1 MPFHDSSARAAIAS
15 LVFLAA
21 LTATAPAQPS
31 SSGISGISVMEL
43 DEGRD
48 PRAFAAYLDA
58 GNRYLHEKLPVD
70 GRVSFTVVDG
80 NGLPVPFAS
89 YTINAAGKTYRS
101 GRAFADG
108 SFPVFPRDEP
118 VMPES
123 ATWRIEL
130 SCRGGASVL
139 DFDPTSKDAGRLVLK
154 GAHALPSPAACDVV
168 FVLDS
173 TISMAKALPALRLAL
188 QGTRDMIAEG
198 KEAPDVRVGFVLF
211 RDHGDEYLTRSYPL
225 DADPRSLDAA
235 LAGTR
240 ADGGG
245 DVPEDLGAGLRA
257 AISGMDWAP
266 ESVRFIVA
274 VTDAVPALRPGDP
287 AKKGSRYADAC
298 RAALAMGIRIVT
310 VGMGKPEQG
319 GEFALRQIAGWTGAP
334 YLAADKPGG
343 PAYGNPG
350 DDARTRPSGIV
361 RDNLEETIARI
372 VLGEVRA
379 AGPGGGAALDPA
391 LALLEGVQAK
401 MAAGLAYP
409 DAARI
414 KGISGT
420 AVLSVSVAADGR
432 LLDIRLAASSGSSI
446 LDHAALD
453 LAAAS
458 FPVENPAADAV
469 KLEIAIEYRL
479 D

>member
-1 MPFHDSSARAAIAS
+1 M
-15 LVFLAA
+15 
-21 LTATAPAQPS
+21 
-31 SSGISGISVMEL
+31 
-43 DEGRD
+43 
-48 PRAFAAYLDA
+48 
-58 GNRYLHEKLPVD
+58 
-70 GRVSFTVVDG
+70 
-80 NGLPVPFAS
+80 
-89 YTINAAGKTYRS
+89 
-101 GRAFADG
+101 
-108 SFPVFPRDEP
+108 
-118 VMPES
+118 
-123 ATWRIEL
+123 
-130 SCRGGASVL
+130 L
-139 DFDPTSKDAGRLVLK
+139 DFDPTGKDAGRLVLK
-154 GAHALPSPAACDVV
+154 GAHALPSPTACDVV

-173 TISMAKALPALRLAL
+173 SISMAKALPTLRLAL
-188 QGTRDMIAEG
+188 SGARGIISAEKG
-198 KEAPDVRVGFVLF
+198 PLAFRTGLVLF

-235 LAGTR
+235 LTGMR

-245 DVPEDLGAGLRA
+245 DIPEDLGAGLRA

-274 VTDAVPALRPGDP
+274 VTDAAPAVRPGDP
-287 AKKGSRYADAC
+287 AAKGSRYADAC
-298 RAALAMGIRIVT
+298 RTALAMGIRIVT

-319 GEFALRQIAGWTGAP
+319 GEFVLRQIAGWTGAP

-343 PAYGNPG
+343 PAYGSLG

-361 RDNLEETIARI
+361 RGNLEDTIARI
-372 VLGEVRA
+372 VMGEVKA

-409 DAARI
+409 EAARI

-420 AVLSVSVAADGR
+420 AVLSLSVAADGR

-453 LAAAS
+453 LAIVS
-458 FPVENPAADAV
+458 FPVENPAAEAV